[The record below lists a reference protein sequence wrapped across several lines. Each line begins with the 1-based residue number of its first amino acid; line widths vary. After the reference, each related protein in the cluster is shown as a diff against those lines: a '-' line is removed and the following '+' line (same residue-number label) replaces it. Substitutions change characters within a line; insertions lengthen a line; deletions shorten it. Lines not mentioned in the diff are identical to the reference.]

1 MRIVIELTNRCNL
14 ACKHCFSGRH
24 GGNDDLSPEV
34 LENVF
39 ADAGV
44 LGFTRLTFTGGDP
57 TVYKRFPDLL
67 ARVSELNYRF
77 SFVTNGYNFAVSHKH
92 VLPHRESLE
101 QITFSLDGATSE
113 THGALRGPRSFE
125 KVLAAMALSR
135 ELALPFS
142 NNMVVTKH
150 NRHELREIVTLLSRS
165 GSLGLRFG
173 HLMHSPLTTAQGFD
187 LTLQERAE
195 VEEEIWALQREYAGV
210 LPLAM
215 APGFSTSEPL
225 PCAPLHMQEV
235 NIDAQGRLTK
245 CCHLSSHGP
254 GVGQDDVACDLNKT
268 PLREGFL
275 TLFLQ
280 NERFKREKHV
290 QLRAQTQKPD
300 PTHDADVSPCWYC
313 QNHFKKVNW
322 LQNFPEHP
330 WLPHV
335 WEEGITTS

>member
-24 GGNDDLSPEV
+24 GGNDDLAPAV

-39 ADAGV
+39 ADAAL
-44 LGFTRLTFTGGDP
+44 LGFTHLTFTGGDP
-57 TVYKRFPDLL
+57 TVYKHFPDLL
-67 ARVSELNYRF
+67 ARVAELNYRF
-77 SFVTNGYNFAVSHKH
+77 SLVTNGYNFATSHKKI
-92 VLPHRESLE
+92 LPHRGQLE
-101 QITFSLDGATSE
+101 QITFSLDGATE
-113 THGALRGPRSFE
+113 ATHGALRGPRSFA
-125 KVLAAMALSR
+125 KVLAAMALAKDL
-135 ELALPFS
+135 ELPFS

-150 NRHELREIVTLLSRS
+150 NRHELREMVTLLSRS

-195 VEEEIWALQREYAGV
+195 VEQEIWALQREFAGI

-215 APGFSTSEPL
+215 APGFSTADPL

-254 GVGQDDVACDLNKT
+254 GVGQDDVACDLNET
-268 PLREGFL
+268 PFREGFL
-275 TLFLQ
+275 KLFLQ
-280 NERFKREKHV
+280 NERFKREKLARLGAHP
-290 QLRAQTQKPD
+290 RE
-300 PTHDADVSPCWYC
+300 ADRSPCWYC
-313 QNHFKKVNW
+313 QNHFKKVDW
-322 LQNFPEHP
+322 LQNFPDHP
-330 WLPHV
+330 WVPHL
-335 WEEGITTS
+335 WGEGEPMETV